1 MKVLNHE
8 PEQAEQCAWIIHTK
22 GKCVV
27 KRGSDKDLL
36 KLSVSERAQLGIF
49 LVMQLPPE
57 IEGEKCDLCGSDLTS
72 SDVANTPK
80 AMASAALVSGV
91 GCITSK
97 IPGDFK
103 DLLKSI
109 KKGSPGCNMD
119 KY

>member
-1 MKVLNHE
+1 MSRYT
-8 PEQAEQCAWIIHTK
+8 IICTNVECTYELGFTMNYVPK
-22 GKCVV
+22 TEGK
-27 KRGSDKDLL
+27 
-36 KLSVSERAQLGIF
+36 
-49 LVMQLPPE
+49 
-57 IEGEKCDLCGSDLTS
+57 KCDLCGSDLTS

-91 GCITSK
+91 GCIASK